1 MDIKQRKE
9 VEMKKS
15 HNQKAKEMIQ
25 SEHRFIKHCVNCD
38 KEMSIVDFMISMFC
52 KACADEQRKLIAG
65 R

>member
-1 MDIKQRKE
+1 
-9 VEMKKS
+9 MKKS

-25 SEHRFIKHCVNCD
+25 SEHRFIKHCVNCG